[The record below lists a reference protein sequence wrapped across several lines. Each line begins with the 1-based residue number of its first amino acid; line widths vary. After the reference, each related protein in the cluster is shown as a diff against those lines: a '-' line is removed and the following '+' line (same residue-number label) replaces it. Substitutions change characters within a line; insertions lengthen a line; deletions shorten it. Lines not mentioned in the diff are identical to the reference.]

1 MPEPFKNL
9 FNKKVITAMG
19 EEFSKAWPDFD
30 GDGFISSASRNLG
43 KLELKARSAQITAA
57 LVDYLPEDFDKAA
70 DIMLASLAP
79 DIEAPSS
86 GDADTPS
93 GISGWAIMPMAE
105 YVGVHGLAHFDI
117 SMNLF
122 REMTKR
128 FSAEFGIRFFLIEE
142 PKRTL
147 RVLQEWTSDANHHV
161 RRLVSEGTRPR
172 LPWAMRMPAF
182 IEEPALIL
190 PLLES
195 LKDDDEE
202 YVRRSVAN
210 NLNDIAKDHPDIVAR
225 IAAQWLKGASKNR
238 KKLIRHACRTLV
250 KQGHRETLKALGY
263 GPPSV
268 RLENLKVL
276 TPQVIFGG
284 ALEFDFSMA
293 STATRTQS
301 LIIDYAIHHRKAN
314 GSTSPKVFKWKTTTL
329 MPTNTLSAKRKHPM
343 RKITTRIYYPGTH
356 RLEVLVNGV
365 PIGITDFELLMPASS
380 SD

>member
-1 MPEPFKNL
+1 
-9 FNKKVITAMG
+9 MG
-19 EEFSKAWPDFD
+19 EGFSKAWPDFD
-30 GDGFISSASRNLG
+30 GGGFISAASKNLG
-43 KLELKARSAQITAA
+43 KLELKARSSQISAA
-57 LVDYLPEDFDKAA
+57 LVNYLPEDFDKAA
-70 DIMLASLAP
+70 DIMLSSLAP
-79 DIEAPSS
+79 DNEAPSF
-86 GDADTPS
+86 GDAETSS
-93 GISGWAIMPMAE
+93 GISGWAIMPMAD
-105 YVGVHGLAHFDI
+105 YVGVYGSAHFDI

-122 REMTKR
+122 KEMTKR
-128 FSAEFGIRFFLIEE
+128 FSAEFGIRFFLIAE
-142 PKRTL
+142 PERTL
-147 RVLQEWTSDANHHV
+147 RVLQEWTGDPNHHV

-172 LPWAMRMPAF
+172 LPWAMRLPAF

-190 PLLES
+190 PLLEP

-314 GSTSPKVFKWKTTTL
+314 GSTSPKVFKWKTMTL
-329 MPTNTLSAKRKHPM
+329 MPAHTLSAKRKHPM
-343 RKITTRIYYPGTH
+343 RKITTRVYYPGTH

-365 PIGITDFELLMPASS
+365 PIGITEFELLMPASS
-380 SD
+380 SE